1 MRVRF
6 DELKAEMKRVLVD
19 HGFSEE
25 RAETSAEMFVW
36 NSADGIASHG
46 ANRFPRVVSY
56 LEKGY
61 IDVDAEPVQVKS
73 LGAIEQWDG
82 NLGMGNLNAH
92 FCMDR
97 AIELARQQGIG
108 AVALRNTN
116 HWMRGGAYG
125 WQAAEAGFAGMCWTN
140 TQPNMPPWGSKERK
154 VGNNPVV
161 FAVPRESGSIV
172 VDAAVAQYSYGKI
185 EQAAMANELL
195 PYPGGFDA
203 QGNLT
208 SDPVA
213 IQKTWRVLPMG
224 YWKGSGLSIVLDLLA
239 ATLSGGNTVREVG
252 KLGGDEYG
260 LSQVF
265 IAMDVSRLSDREWA
279 NEAINA
285 TLTDIKQSEPVDE
298 NTEIRYPGE
307 RELRTR
313 ADSLA
318 KGVVIDDDVWKAI
331 RSL

>member
-1 MRVRF
+1 MRVAF
-6 DELKAEMKRVLVD
+6 DDLKAEMKRVLVS
-19 HGFSEE
+19 HGFSHP
-25 RAETSAEMFVW
+25 RAEHSAEMFAW

-46 ANRFPRVVSY
+46 ANRFPRVISY

-61 IDVDAEPVQVKS
+61 IDVDAEPVLVKS

-82 NLGMGNLNAH
+82 KLGMGNLNAH

-97 AIELARQQGIG
+97 AIELARDHGIG

-125 WQAAEAGFAGMCWTN
+125 WQAAEAGFAGLCWTN
-140 TQPNMPPWGSKERK
+140 TQPNMPPWGSTERK
-154 VGNNPVV
+154 IGNNPVV
-161 FAVPRESGSIV
+161 FAVPRTDASIV

-185 EQAAMANELL
+185 EQTAMAKESL
-195 PYPGGFDA
+195 PFPGGFDA
-203 QGNLT
+203 DGNLT
-208 SDPVA
+208 SDRVA
-213 IQKTWRVLPMG
+213 IQQTWRVLPMG

-239 ATLSGGNTVREVG
+239 TVLSGGNSVYEVG

-279 NEAINA
+279 ERTIDA
-285 TLTDIKQSEPVDE
+285 TLADIKQSERDDPD
-298 NTEIRYPGE
+298 TEIRYPGE

-313 ADSLA
+313 AESLA
-318 KGVVIDDDVWKAI
+318 QGVVIDEAVWQKIQA
-331 RSL
+331 L